1 MSDNS
6 VERYKTILLANMRE
20 INNYTQKFFSVN
32 KRWEGAI
39 TAGLIETAHM
49 PAEAT
54 MLFSPLIKDMRA
66 TKYKFTEIQDQLVDA
81 LVHEAVNKSVSSLTD
96 QAKFAINILM
106 RNLFERTA
114 DVGYLATDS
123 EIIDFLYRCAA
134 GFDESDDYH
143 DCSLLIHDR
152 LKDYQYE
159 YTVYFD
165 IIIMDVHGRVMARF
179 DENEHVEYSKDPIV
193 GQTLSVDLQDDR
205 NPDKYVEVFRP
216 CDLFPK
222 RDNVL
227 IYAQK
232 IEHPSTKEALGVLCL
247 CFNFEEEMEGIFND
261 LLGQDRAD
269 KPLLCIIDK
278 QDVVIASSNQDLVSV
293 GNRVQRVL
301 DDDFKVVSYQGSPYL
316 STTVVTDG
324 YQGFF
329 GLPWYGHAMIGLDKA
344 LNESK
349 EDKQEHESIISRLDQ
364 FAPGLTTIKREAEE
378 VLDDMKN
385 DSMNGQVKA
394 ARFQADGFVEVLRFV
409 GEIGDEI
416 NNIFSNSI
424 QSMQEKIVSTLFTE
438 LSFRAF
444 QANNIADRNLYERA
458 NDVCWWALTP
468 MFRSLLALQEERKSL
483 DRDDLHKLTKNLQY
497 INNLYTP
504 YLRLVL
510 ADTKGK
516 ITAVSNP
523 PEELEE
529 RLVNQEF
536 PRGQEFVGK
545 NLDHQLVNAAMGLKS
560 SKEYCV
566 SEFNPSEL
574 YGGRRTYIYSTAVR
588 HPDDL
593 SRPVGV
599 IQIVFDSEPQFKSM
613 LEDTL
618 PRDKSGE
625 VLANSF
631 AIFCNRNKMIISST
645 SSQFSPG
652 DIIPLDDFF
661 FSMERGRQYS
671 GSIELQGN
679 TYAVGCQV
687 SEGYREYKVKDGYVN
702 DVVCLVFVRL

>member
-1 MSDNS
+1 
-6 VERYKTILLANMRE
+6 
-20 INNYTQKFFSVN
+20 
-32 KRWEGAI
+32 
-39 TAGLIETAHM
+39 
-49 PAEAT
+49 
-54 MLFSPLIKDMRA
+54 
-66 TKYKFTEIQDQLVDA
+66 
-81 LVHEAVNKSVSSLTD
+81 
-96 QAKFAINILM
+96 
-106 RNLFERTA
+106 
-114 DVGYLATDS
+114 
-123 EIIDFLYRCAA
+123 
-134 GFDESDDYH
+134 
-143 DCSLLIHDR
+143 
-152 LKDYQYE
+152 
-159 YTVYFD
+159 
-165 IIIMDVHGRVMARF
+165 VHGRIMARF
-179 DENEHVEYSKDPIV
+179 DENEQVEYSRDAIV
-193 GQTLSVDLQDDR
+193 GQALAVDLQDDR
-205 NPDKYVEVFRP
+205 IPDKYVEVFRP

-247 CFNFEEEMEGIFND
+247 CFNFEEEMDGIFID
-261 LLGQDRAD
+261 LLGHDRAD
-269 KPLLCIIDK
+269 KPLLCIIDE
-278 QDVVIASSNQDLVSV
+278 QNVVIASSNQDLVSV

-301 DDDFKVVSYQGSPYL
+301 DEDFKVVSYQGSPFL

-329 GLPWYGHAMIGLDKA
+329 GLPWYGHAMIALDKA
-344 LNESK
+344 FNEK
-349 EDKQEHESIISRLDQ
+349 KDDKQEHESIVSRLDQ
-364 FAPGLTTIKREAEE
+364 FALGLTKIKHEARE

-385 DSMNGQVKA
+385 DGMNGQVKA

-416 NNIFSNSI
+416 NDIFSASI

-468 MFRSLLALQEERKSL
+468 MFRSLLALLEERKSL
-483 DRDDLHKLTKNLQY
+483 DRDDLHKLTRNLQY

-529 RLVNQEF
+529 RRVNQEL

-545 NLDHQLVNAAMGLKS
+545 YLDHQLVTAALGLKS

-625 VLANSF
+625 VLTNSF
-631 AIFCNRNKMIISST
+631 ALFSNRNKMVISST
-645 SSQFSPG
+645 CSQFSPG
-652 DIIPLDDFF
+652 DKIPLEDHF
-661 FSMERGRQYS
+661 FSMAKGRQYS
-671 GSIELQGN
+671 GSTVLQGN

-702 DVVCLVFVRL
+702 DVVCLVFLRL